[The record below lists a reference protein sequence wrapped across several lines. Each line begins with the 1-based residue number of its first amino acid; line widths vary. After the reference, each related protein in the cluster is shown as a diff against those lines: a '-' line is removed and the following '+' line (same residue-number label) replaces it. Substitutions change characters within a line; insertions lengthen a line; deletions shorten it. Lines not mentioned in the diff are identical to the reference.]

1 MEVAKFLNNK
11 KGFIVSKYIT
21 KPHLINGYKY
31 DMRVYVLVVSFDP
44 LVIYMYKDGL
54 VRFATEKYSL
64 KSNGLSHQW
73 IHLTNYSVN
82 KKSEGYVKNQE
93 KDVETEEKANEEKEH
108 TSKWSYSQLK
118 AKLIAEGANWDRI
131 ENEIKDVMI
140 KTIISVES
148 IIVHQMNIN
157 TKHK

>member
-1 MEVAKFLNNK
+1 
-11 KGFIVSKYIT
+11 
-21 KPHLINGYKY
+21 
-31 DMRVYVLVVSFDP
+31 MRVYVLVVSMDP
-44 LVIYMYKDGL
+44 LVIFMYKDGL

-64 KSNGLSHQW
+64 KPGGLSHQC

-82 KKSEGYVKNQE
+82 KKSEGYVKNQDKE
-93 KDVETEEKANEEKEH
+93 GEAEVKANEEKEH

-118 AKLIAEGANWDRI
+118 SRLISEGANWEKI
-131 ENEIKDVMI
+131 ETEIKDVMI